1 MRPRLT
7 YPILCDMLASM
18 DYLLLIIL
26 VIGIVI
32 LAATP
37 FEDLSQGIADPRADF
52 TDIVDWEMGGHGTHL
67 G

>member
-1 MRPRLT
+1 
-7 YPILCDMLASM
+7 MLASM